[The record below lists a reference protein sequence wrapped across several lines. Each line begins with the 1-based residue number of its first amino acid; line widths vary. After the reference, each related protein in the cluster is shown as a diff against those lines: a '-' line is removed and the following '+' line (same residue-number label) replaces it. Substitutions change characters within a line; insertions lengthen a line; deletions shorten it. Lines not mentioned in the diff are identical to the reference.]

1 MVLVVFSVYAGESES
16 IRCGAVHFS
25 CFAPPARA
33 RVDSSCLY
41 SACLFR
47 AESCFLRIG
56 GRARISSL
64 IESICF
70 SPLAISFS
78 TLRRPAFSRL
88 AATACRRQRSAK
100 HPRASCS
107 PDCLLESAYPA
118 GGASKKESCC
128 VLVNERKRVFI
139 LARQASG
146 LRRSA
151 ARRARARRTRER
163 LWLSRNTV
171 EVRELT
177 CRAARSARAS

>member
-88 AATACRRQRSAK
+88 GRNGVPPAAQRKASA
-100 HPRASCS
+100 
-107 PDCLLESAYPA
+107 
-118 GGASKKESCC
+118 
-128 VLVNERKRVFI
+128 
-139 LARQASG
+139 
-146 LRRSA
+146 
-151 ARRARARRTRER
+151 
-163 LWLSRNTV
+163 
-171 EVRELT
+171 RELLAGLLAGK
-177 CRAARSARAS
+177 RLPSWRRK